1 MLSVLVISTRVGKTP
16 EEIAFSFVFDE
27 IYRLVKK
34 GIKVHMVR
42 SVIERDVISYGIY
55 FHGLNRMLD
64 PKVFNLMMRKVTKYS
79 VTPFLRRNPFELY
92 WEDLYALNAIRIA
105 KRNSV
110 DIIHSHIAY
119 PEGFIGVLVRDSIRK
134 PLVITCHGYDINTV
148 PEIGYGI
155 RLRKEY
161 DALVRIA
168 LRSADAVISVSTR
181 MKKKIIELGID
192 PNKVYV
198 IPNGVD
204 LKLFRPPSERDA
216 EDVIEVRKLFGVSDD
231 EFLILNARHLLPVY
245 GLHYLI
251 YAMKMVTQQ
260 VKNVKLI
267 IAGEGLLKNILL
279 EMARKL
285 EVGKYVRFVGTVPR
299 TLMPKLMR
307 ASSIYVNTS
316 LSEGCPVSL
325 IEATAS
331 GVPIVSFDVGGV
343 NDIVVHGFNGF
354 LCPPRNPKVIADR
367 ILYLLENPSE
377 MKRMGLNGRQL
388 AGEKFDIE
396 KKVDKIVEL
405 YKKLI

>member
-1 MLSVLVISTRVGKTP
+1 MLSVLVISARVGKTP
-16 EEIAFSFVFDE
+16 EEVSFSFVFDE
-27 IYRLVKK
+27 IYRLAKK
-34 GIKVHMVR
+34 DIKVHVVR
-42 SVIERDVISYGIY
+42 SVVERDDISHGIY
-55 FHGLNRMLD
+55 FYGLNRILD
-64 PKVFNLMMRKVTKYS
+64 PEVFNLMMRNVTKYS
-79 VTPFLRRNPFELY
+79 VIPFLRRNPFKLY
-92 WEDLYALNAIRIA
+92 WENLYALNAIRIA
-105 KRNSV
+105 KRNSI
-110 DIIHSHIAY
+110 DIIHSHFAY
-119 PEGFIGVLVRDSIRK
+119 PEGFVGALVKDAIRK

-161 DALVRIA
+161 DTLVRIA

-192 PNKVYV
+192 PNKVYI

-204 LKLFRPPSERDA
+204 LKLFRPPSKQDI
-216 EDVIEVRKLFGVSDD
+216 EDIIKVRKLFGINDD
-231 EFLILNARHLLPVY
+231 EFLIVKTRHLHPVY

-251 YAMKMVTQQ
+251 YAMKMVTQR

-267 IAGEGLLKNILL
+267 ITGEGPLRDTLL
-279 EMARKL
+279 ELARKL
-285 EVGKYVRFVGTVPR
+285 EVDKYVRFVGTVPR
-299 TLMPKLMR
+299 ILMPKLMQ

-325 IEATAS
+325 IEAAAS

-343 NDIVVHGFNGF
+343 SDIVVDGFNGF
-354 LCPPRNPKVIADR
+354 LCPPRNPKAIADR

-377 MKRMGLNGRQL
+377 IKRMGLNGRRL
-388 AGEKFDIE
+388 AEEKFDME
-396 KKVDKIVEL
+396 KKVTEIIKL

>member
-1 MLSVLVISTRVGKTP
+1 MLSVLVISAHVGKTP
-16 EEIAFSFVFDE
+16 EKVGFSFVFDE
-27 IYRLVKK
+27 IYRLAKK
-34 GIKVHMVR
+34 GVEVHVMR
-42 SVIERDVISYGIY
+42 SAVERDAISHGIY
-55 FHGLNRMLD
+55 FHGLNKILD
-64 PKVFNLMMRKVTKYS
+64 PKVFNLMIRNVTKYS
-79 VTPFLRRNPFELY
+79 VRQFLRRSPFEIY
-92 WEDLYALNAIRIA
+92 WENLYALNAIRIA
-105 KRNSV
+105 KKNLV
-110 DIIHSHIAY
+110 DIIHSHFAY
-119 PEGFIGVLVRDSIRK
+119 LEGFVGTLVKDAIRK

-161 DALVRIA
+161 DMLVRRA

-216 EDVIEVRKLFGVSDD
+216 EDIIKVRKLFGVSDD
-231 EFLILNARHLLPVY
+231 EFLILNTRHLRPVY

-251 YAMKMVTQQ
+251 YAMKMVTQR

-267 IAGEGLLKNILL
+267 IAGEGPLKNILL
-279 EMARKL
+279 EAARKL
-285 EVGKYVRFVGTVPR
+285 EVDKYVRFVGTVPR

-343 NDIVVHGFNGF
+343 NDIVVNGLNGF
-354 LCPPRNPKVIADR
+354 LCPPRNPKAIADR

-388 AGEKFDIE
+388 AEEKFDIE
-396 KKVDKIVEL
+396 KKVDKIIEL